1 MALPSRTRAREGI
14 VGSMTLE
21 AALAENTALR
31 EQIKLQSALI
41 EKLTLELAILKKR
54 LFGRQSE
61 ASEHLDLQG
70 SLFDLTTLPVE
81 EPSTPPSESKTPG
94 KPPRKASQ
102 RMQIPENLPVEVETI
117 TPPAA
122 EIEGLVKI
130 GVETSDRLAY
140 TPGRFYVR
148 RIEVEKY
155 AHPKVPEMGVVS
167 AKLPPRLITG
177 GIYDESFIA
186 QLMVAKY
193 DDHLPLNRQREI
205 YQRQGVTLPI
215 STMCEAVLTGGTA
228 LKPLWVHLQQ
238 HLLKRG
244 ELHVDE
250 TTMPCL
256 AKEQTRKMR
265 MWTYLSSAGEEPPII
280 LYHFTPTKAGEHVR
294 QFLKGWSGYLHADAA
309 SNYDELYRQN
319 PHIREV
325 ACWAHARRKFYEIA
339 EHAPTRVL
347 AHEAVEQ
354 INALFAIERKAREDK
369 LTPEEIRKRREQLA
383 KPIVDEIKAWLEK
396 HRPKLA
402 PAAPTARAMNY
413 LINHWDAFARYLDDG
428 RLKLDNNAAER
439 ALRLAAIGRKNYL
452 FVGNERSGEVTATL
466 LSLIET
472 AKANGLEPLG
482 YLTRAMRELPLI
494 DPESSDANARYEALL
509 PI

>member
-1 MALPSRTRAREGI
+1 
-14 VGSMTLE
+14 
-21 AALAENTALR
+21 
-31 EQIKLQSALI
+31 
-41 EKLTLELAILKKR
+41 
-54 LFGRQSE
+54 
-61 ASEHLDLQG
+61 
-70 SLFDLTTLPVE
+70 
-81 EPSTPPSESKTPG
+81 
-94 KPPRKASQ
+94 
-102 RMQIPENLPVEVETI
+102 
-117 TPPAA
+117 
-122 EIEGLVKI
+122 
-130 GVETSDRLAY
+130 
-140 TPGRFYVR
+140 
-148 RIEVEKY
+148 
-155 AHPKVPEMGVVS
+155 
-167 AKLPPRLITG
+167 
-177 GIYDESFIA
+177 
-186 QLMVAKY
+186 
-193 DDHLPLNRQREI
+193 
-205 YQRQGVTLPI
+205 
-215 STMCEAVLTGGTA
+215 
-228 LKPLWVHLQQ
+228 
-238 HLLKRG
+238 
-244 ELHVDE
+244 
-250 TTMPCL
+250 MPCL

-319 PHIREV
+319 PHIQEV

-354 INALFAIERKAREDK
+354 INALFAIERQAREDK
-369 LTPEEIRKRREQLA
+369 LTPDEIRRRREQLA
-383 KPIVDEIKAWLEK
+383 KPIVDEIKTWLEK

-413 LINHWDAFARYLDDG
+413 LINHWGAFARYLDDG

-494 DPESSDANARYEALL
+494 DPEASDAGARYEALL

>member
-1 MALPSRTRAREGI
+1 
-14 VGSMTLE
+14 MTLQ
-21 AALAENTALR
+21 AALAENAAQR
-31 EQIKLQSALI
+31 ELIKSQSALI
-41 EKLTLELAILKKR
+41 EKLMLELAILKKR

-61 ASEHLDLQG
+61 ASDHLDLQA
-70 SLFDLTTLPVE
+70 SLFDVATVPIDQPGAPAALPTLVAPVK
-81 EPSTPPSESKTPG
+81 PTRQQPLRMVMPP
-94 KPPRKASQ
+94 
-102 RMQIPENLPVEVETI
+102 NLPVEVETI
-117 TPPAA
+117 TPPAS

-130 GVETSDRLAY
+130 GVEASDRLAY

-155 AHPKVPEMGVVS
+155 AHPKVPELGVVS
-167 AKLPPRLITG
+167 AKLPPRMIPG
-177 GIYDESFIA
+177 GLYDESLIA
-186 QLMVAKY
+186 QIMVAKF
-193 DDHLPLNRQREI
+193 DDHLPLNRQREV
-205 YQRQGVTLPI
+205 YQRQGITLPI
-215 STMCEAVLTGGTA
+215 STMCEAVLTCGGA
-228 LKPLWVHLQQ
+228 LKPLWERLQQ
-238 HLLKRG
+238 HLLKRS

-256 AKEQTRKMR
+256 AENQTRKMR
-265 MWTYLSSAGEEPPII
+265 MWTYLSSAGEVAPII
-280 LYHFTPTKAGEHVR
+280 LYDFTSTKAGEHVR

-319 PHIREV
+319 PNIQEV

-354 INALFAIERKAREDK
+354 INALFAIERQAREDK
-369 LTPEEIRKRREQLA
+369 LTPDEIRKRREQLA
-383 KPIVDEIKAWLEK
+383 KPIVDDIRAWLTK

-402 PAAPTARAMNY
+402 PTAPTARAMNY
-413 LINHWDAFARYLDDG
+413 LINHWDAFARFLDDG

-482 YLTRAMRELPLI
+482 YLTRVMRELPLI
-494 DPESSDANARYEALL
+494 DPKSSDAEARYEALL
-509 PI
+509 PIRAYA